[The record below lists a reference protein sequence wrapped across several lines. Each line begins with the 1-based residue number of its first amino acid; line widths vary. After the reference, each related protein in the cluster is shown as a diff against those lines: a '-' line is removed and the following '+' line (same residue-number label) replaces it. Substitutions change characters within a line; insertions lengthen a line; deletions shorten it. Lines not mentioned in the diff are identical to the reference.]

1 MSLTYSGK
9 EASQGPC
16 HQNNSL
22 TLHSGFADRKARHE
36 GDEITQPQA
45 CRGPASEATSPESDL
60 KPSPHCFWVNQT
72 HHHSHICLLGFMGS
86 PVLLASQV
94 KGSTSLASKFP
105 GIFFFFFIFKANS
118 ATHLSATTVNESV
131 NCTAGFCDVESCPP
145 RLGPRLCSPFHISH
159 QPALTWQK
167 LKTVSAMPAWLLA
180 LGHFPPILSSHD
192 INLALLSVVFA
203 MTTQSLGSPCHALV
217 GCLSE
222 MCQWKNELCTLAR
235 KESSSS

>member
-45 CRGPASEATSPESDL
+45 CRGPASEAASPESNL

-72 HHHSHICLLGFMGS
+72 HHHSHICVLGFMGS
-86 PVLLASQV
+86 PALLASQV

-105 GIFFFFFIFKANS
+105 GIFFFF
-118 ATHLSATTVNESV
+118 
-131 NCTAGFCDVESCPP
+131 
-145 RLGPRLCSPFHISH
+145 
-159 QPALTWQK
+159 
-167 LKTVSAMPAWLLA
+167 
-180 LGHFPPILSSHD
+180 
-192 INLALLSVVFA
+192 
-203 MTTQSLGSPCHALV
+203 
-217 GCLSE
+217 
-222 MCQWKNELCTLAR
+222 
-235 KESSSS
+235 SSSRPIQQLIFPLRLSTKVSTVRLVSVMWNHAHQDLDQDYAAHFT